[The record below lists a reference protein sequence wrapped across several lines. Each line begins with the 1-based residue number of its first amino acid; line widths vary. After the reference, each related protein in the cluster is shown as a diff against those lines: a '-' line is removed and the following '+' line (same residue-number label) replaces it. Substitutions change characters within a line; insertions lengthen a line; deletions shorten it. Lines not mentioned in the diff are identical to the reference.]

1 MVEYRLELDQVFMSL
16 ADATRRDI
24 LARVLQLPQSIQEL
38 ALAYSMS
45 FAAVAKH
52 ISILESAGLVQ
63 KTKQG
68 RKRIISANPETIAAA
83 TRELQRFEALWND
96 RFDRLDQLLA
106 DA

>member
-16 ADATRRDI
+16 ADSTRRDI
-24 LARVLQLPQSIQEL
+24 LARVLKAPRSIKEL

-52 ISILESAGLVQ
+52 VGILEAAGLIL

-68 RKRIISANPETIAAA
+68 QKRIISANPETIAAA
-83 TRELQRFEALWND
+83 THELQRFEALWND
-96 RFDRLDQLLA
+96 RFDRLDTLLKK
-106 DA
+106 